1 MEHTGFL
8 YWTALHPELY
18 HITSPYGRLC
28 GYWTNGAYSP
38 DLFIF
43 RKNRGYWIAVIY
55 PSGEFYVSRIVK
67 VFQSTI
73 VNLFEKAY
81 LGYNVESDLLFLSS
95 EGCYHRKKEWEE
107 CFSYS
112 CLETS
117 YKQIQLAQ
125 LNRIVK

>member
-1 MEHTGFL
+1 MEHTDFL

-18 HITSPYGRLC
+18 HITSPYRRLC

-38 DLFIF
+38 DLFIS

-117 YKQIQLAQ
+117 YKQIQY
-125 LNRIVK
+125 